1 MGHRVQVSA
10 VCSRL
15 TLSEVLLGA
24 LAQLAIGHSQRRDSA
39 PHQVSQTGQSD
50 RFHQSVL
57 DSPCQVSQRR
67 DSACF
72 LGPDIGHSYSQM
84 GDPLFNCRQ
93 GHVFMVQT
101 KPSKQPLGLVA
112 RGVPIEKVRVMHS
125 DWARGATGTPKGR
138 LGRSNFG

>member
-1 MGHRVQVSA
+1 MYNSN
-10 VCSRL
+10 CSSLCL
-15 TLSEVLLGA
+15 TGS
-24 LAQLAIGHSQRRDSA
+24 HNSSS
-39 PHQVSQTGQSD
+39 PHHNSSSGQSD
-50 RFHQSVL
+50 RFHQSAL

-93 GHVFMVQT
+93 GHVFMVRT

-112 RGVPIEKVRVMHS
+112 HGVPIEKVRAKRAMHS
-125 DWARGATGTPKGR
+125 DWGGPTLDKAMYFWVELSPRNNP
-138 LGRSNFG
+138 SDWSCMEFH